1 MMQPGTDSGGNGPRD
16 VFVFTLNFVALY
28 ISVIGSIVLAW
39 GLADYLFQEKSNYGS
54 SDAVRVAISMVVIS
68 FPIFM
73 YLTSLIS
80 KKQALGQMPKDSM
93 LVKVLSYI
101 TLFVVAITAII
112 DLITILYN
120 FLGGDL
126 TAEVALKSL
135 SLLAIVVL
143 VFAYFRSNLQEQK
156 QAKAA
161 E

>member
-1 MMQPGTDSGGNGPRD
+1 MMQPGTDSRVNGPRD

-39 GLADYLFQEKSNYGS
+39 GLADYLFVDRSNYGS
-54 SDAVRVAISMVVIS
+54 SNAVRVAISMVIIA
-68 FPIFM
+68 FPVFM
-73 YLTSLIS
+73 YLTWLIS
-80 KKQALGQMPKDSM
+80 KKQASGEMPKDST
-93 LVKVLSYI
+93 LVKVLSYV
-101 TLFVVAITAII
+101 TLFVVAITAIV

-126 TAEVALKSL
+126 TAEFALKSL

>member
-1 MMQPGTDSGGNGPRD
+1 MIEPGTDSSRNGPRD

-80 KKQALGQMPKDSM
+80 KKQGLGEMPKDSM

>member
-1 MMQPGTDSGGNGPRD
+1 MQPVTDSGGKGPRD
-16 VFVFTLNFVALY
+16 VFFFTLNFVALY
-28 ISVIGSIVLAW
+28 ISVIGSIILAW
-39 GLADYLFQEKSNYGS
+39 GLADYLFEDRSNYGS
-54 SDAVRVAISMVVIS
+54 SEAVRVAISMVIIS

-80 KKQALGQMPKDSM
+80 KKQASGEMPKDSI

-101 TLFVVAITAII
+101 TLFVVAITAIV

-126 TAEVALKSL
+126 TAEFALKSL